1 MLHYRQVWDAHGLI
15 VSQGAA
21 GGGGECTNSMAPAA
35 PYTCVSEFRIPRL
48 PSQSLLLKV
57 RHMHYAD
64 VDVDAEGVLA
74 QAMCIFA
81 SFSGR

>member
-1 MLHYRQVWDAHGLI
+1 
-15 VSQGAA
+15 
-21 GGGGECTNSMAPAA
+21 MAPAA

-64 VDVDAEGVLA
+64 VDVDVEDVLA